1 MGGRKLAHLVF
12 IDTEVS
18 ETSHRILDYGAV
30 TTDGRELRTGSP
42 NLFRDFLEGASFV
55 CGHNLIAHDAV
66 YLAPLLGP
74 LSPETT
80 IDTLYLSALMFPK
93 HPYHALVK
101 DDKLQND
108 ELNNP
113 LSDAR
118 KSLTLFYDTVA
129 AFDVLPEPLR
139 VLYESL
145 LGRRPGFAGFFRYL
159 HHQKETAMHPPG
171 PFQADFI
178 TNPSAHPTTQY
189 TTSPDA
195 NSDVHA
201 DFAARD
207 PEAVLRSFFRD
218 RFCTNA
224 PIADF
229 LQQHPV
235 ELAYCLALLHA
246 HDERSLTPP
255 WILHAFPEADRMMHA
270 LRGKPCLEG
279 CPYCR
284 QNLDARAGLK
294 RFFGYDAYRT
304 FDGVPLQERA
314 VEAALAGRSL
324 LTVFP
329 TGGGKSITFQ
339 VPALLAGK
347 AEKGLTV
354 VLSPLQSLMK
364 DQVDNLEKLDITEA
378 IAINGL
384 LDPLERAEAIR
395 RVAAGEASIL
405 YLSPESLRSRT
416 IERLLL
422 NRRIVRFVVDEA
434 HCFSAWG
441 QDFRVDYLY
450 IADFI
455 RMLCEKKQ
463 LGTVI
468 PVSCFTATAK
478 PNVIDD
484 IRRYFKDRLGL
495 EMELFTAGAS
505 RKNLHFHVME
515 RGDSEKLEALRG
527 LLETHRCPTIVYM
540 SRTKAAEDLAARLSK
555 DGFPARPYHG
565 QMERQQKSANQ
576 EAFLRGEVG
585 IIVATSAFGMG
596 VDKKDVGLVVHYDI
610 SDSLENYVQ
619 EAGRAGRDPLLEAEC
634 HVLYQEEDLN
644 KHFIQLN
651 RSKLGISEIQQ
662 IWKAIK
668 DATRLRPRMSASAL
682 ELARQAGWD
691 EALQDVET
699 RVKTAVAAL
708 ESAGYVQ
715 RGQNMPRIFAD
726 SILAHNVREA
736 GEKIRSSPLF
746 DEKDQE
752 TALRIITKLVASRS
766 RQRGASKETP
776 EARVDY
782 IADDLGLYKE
792 EVIRVVTLLREAKV
806 LADAKDLTAYLDE
819 TGTANRS
826 LRLLEDMRQMESFL
840 IDTLPDA
847 DAVVN
852 RKELNEKAEAIGMKQ
867 VPERIRTLLNYWSV
881 KGWIRREV
889 VKSSPN
895 LLHIRFLIDRETL
908 RNLVARRV
916 EIGRFI
922 LQHLER
928 NNPDR
933 EKTLQF
939 SVLELKEA
947 FNAAPQLGIEPAE
960 TEEVEASLFHLG
972 RIGALRLEGGF
983 LVTYSA
989 LCLDRTV
996 TDNRARYK
1004 QEDYK
1009 PLEQHYEQKREMIHY
1024 VGEYAR
1030 RMLDNYASAMRF
1042 VEDYFSMEAS
1052 VFRKKYFPGTKGEEI
1067 KRTLSPGMFRRIFGE
1082 LSLPQLAIIQEQ
1094 AASNIVVAAGPGSGK
1109 TRTLVHKLAA
1119 LLLMENVRSEQ
1130 LLMVTF
1136 SRAAASEFRSRLVDL
1151 IHEPARYVAIQTFH
1165 SYCFDLLGRVGS
1177 LEKSADIVRSAVEGI
1192 RSGEVELARIT
1203 KTVLVIDEAQD
1214 MDEQEAALVAALVE
1228 KNEDLR
1234 IIAVG
1239 DDDQNIYTFRGSDS
1253 RHMKALL
1260 DRQGAVLQELVDNY
1274 RSRRNLVRYTN
1285 ALAAT
1290 MRERMKRL
1298 PIEPVSKED
1307 GMIRLIR
1314 YRNKE
1319 MLVAVAAGTLAAL
1332 AGVSDAEGMRM
1343 LQGAGG
1349 CEPVG
1354 RRSDRREQQTAG
1366 TWAVEA
1372 SEGERASIGAR
1383 VAEASAVYAVDPEI
1397 SPPPTAVSRPA
1408 MQGTVGV
1415 LTARNDEA
1423 LQLVGIFQRAGIRA
1437 SLLQS
1442 TETYELQNLR
1452 EIRFFW
1458 DALRLPAEYAT
1469 IPEANWSGALHALE
1483 QTFPTSRYLPM
1494 VRRLLATFAEQ
1505 SGKTRFVSDWH
1516 TFLRESSEEDFL
1528 QVEQTAISVTTM
1540 HKAKGREFD
1549 HVVLAL
1555 GNFLLTDETSKR
1567 VLYVAATRARQSLT
1581 IHACGALGDYLGM
1594 AARADQAD
1602 QAGWSDQAGQAGW
1615 AGQIY
1620 PKEIPSLPGYI
1631 EEPVDEDVPP
1641 PDQLLIQM
1649 SYKDVHLGYFEY
1661 VQKRIARL
1669 RSGDALQVDAEGC
1682 LDCNGSR
1689 VVKFS
1694 KKALA
1699 ELETWRTRG
1708 YTPVGATVNHMLYWW
1723 KADKEAD
1730 GVMKDKAVG
1739 GAKED
1744 KAGTAEKAEGVAGHE
1759 VLVLF
1764 PEITLARGGQAQ

>member
-1 MGGRKLAHLVF
+1 M
-12 IDTEVS
+12 
-18 ETSHRILDYGAV
+18 
-30 TTDGRELRTGSP
+30 
-42 NLFRDFLEGASFV
+42 

-74 LSPETT
+74 LAPETT

-118 KSLTLFYDTVA
+118 KAMDLFHDSIA
-129 AFDVLPEPLR
+129 AFLALPAPLQA
-139 VLYESL
+139 LYECL
-145 LGRRPGFAGFFRYL
+145 LGGQPGFAGFFRYL
-159 HHQKETAMHPPG
+159 RFHGETPLG
-171 PFQADFI
+171 QVWRLADF
-178 TNPSAHPTTQY
+178 
-189 TTSPDA
+189 D
-195 NSDVHA
+195 
-201 DFAARD
+201 ARD

-218 RFCTNA
+218 RFCANA

-229 LQQHPV
+229 LQLHPV
-235 ELAYCLALLHA
+235 EMAYCLALLHA

-255 WILHAFPEADRMMHA
+255 WILHAFPETDRLMHA

-284 QNLDARAGLK
+284 QNLDARIGLK

-304 FDGVPLQERA
+304 FDGVPLQEQA

-395 RVAAGEASIL
+395 RVAEGEASIL

-422 NRRIVRFVVDEA
+422 NRRIVRFVIDEA

-468 PVSCFTATAK
+468 PVSCVTATAK
-478 PNVIDD
+478 PNVIED

-495 EMELFTAGAS
+495 DLALFTAGAS
-505 RKNLHFHVME
+505 RKNLHFHVTE
-515 RGDSEKLEALRG
+515 QGDSEKLEALRG
-527 LLETHRCPTIVYM
+527 LLEVHHCPTIVYM

-555 DGFPARPYHG
+555 DGFPALPYHG

-619 EAGRAGRDPLLEAEC
+619 EAGRAGRDPALEAEC

-651 RSKLGISEIQQ
+651 RSKLGMAEIQQ

-668 DATRLRPRMSASAL
+668 DATRLRPRMAASAL

-691 EALQDVET
+691 EALSDVET

-708 ESAGYVQ
+708 ESAGYVR
-715 RGQNMPRIFAD
+715 RGQNMPRVFAD

-736 GEKIRSSPLF
+736 DEKIRNAPLF
-746 DEKDQE
+746 GEKDRE
-752 TALRIITKLVASRS
+752 TAIRIIHKLVASRS
-766 RQRGASKETP
+766 RQHGASKETP

-782 IADDLGLYKE
+782 IADDLGLGKDT
-792 EVIRVVTLLREAKV
+792 VIRVVTLLREAKV
-806 LADAKDLTAYLDE
+806 LADAKDLTAFLDD

-826 LRLLEDMRQMESFL
+826 LRLLEDMRQLESFL
-840 IDTLPDA
+840 LDTLPDA
-847 DAVVN
+847 ETVVN
-852 RKELNEKAEAIGMKQ
+852 RKELNEQAEALGMKQ
-867 VPERIRTLLNYWSV
+867 VPDRMRTVLNYWSV

-895 LLHIRFLIDRETL
+895 LLHIRFQVDRAVL
-908 RNLVARRV
+908 RQQLARRV

-922 LQHLER
+922 LQYLDHT
-928 NNPDR
+928 NPDR

-939 SVLELKEA
+939 SVLELKDA
-947 FNAAPQLGIEPAE
+947 FNNELQLGVGPAE

-989 LCLDRTV
+989 LCLDRMV
-996 TDNRARYK
+996 ADNRARYK
-1004 QEDYK
+1004 QEDYRA
-1009 PLEQHYEQKREMIHY
+1009 LEQHYEQKMEMIHI

-1030 RMLDNYASAMRF
+1030 RMLDSYASAMRF
-1042 VEDYFSMEAS
+1042 VEDYFTLEAT
-1052 VFRKKYFPGTKGEEI
+1052 VFRRKYFSGAKGEEI
-1067 KRTLSPGMFRRIFGE
+1067 KRTLSPGMFKRIFGE
-1082 LSLPQLAIIQEQ
+1082 LSLAQLAIIQNR
-1094 AASNIVVAAGPGSGK
+1094 AASNVVVAAGPGSGK

-1136 SRAAASEFRSRLVDL
+1136 SRAAASEFRARLVDL

-1165 SYCFDLLGRVGS
+1165 AYCFDLLGRVGS
-1177 LEKSADIVRSAVEGI
+1177 LEKSADIVRRAVEAI
-1192 RSGEVELARIT
+1192 RSGEVEQARIT

-1214 MDEQEAALVAALVE
+1214 MDEHEAALVSALVE

-1234 IIAVG
+1234 VIAVG
-1239 DDDQNIYTFRGSDS
+1239 DDDQNIYAFRGSDS

-1260 DRQGAVLQELVDNY
+1260 AREGAVLHELVDNY

-1285 ALAAT
+1285 ALANT
-1290 MRERMKRL
+1290 MGERLKKL
-1298 PIEPVSKED
+1298 PIESVSKED
-1307 GMIRLIR
+1307 GIIRLIR
-1314 YRNKE
+1314 YRDKE
-1319 MLVAVAAGTLAAL
+1319 LLVAVAGKTLAAL
-1332 AGVSDAEGMRM
+1332 TGVSDAEGMRM
-1343 LQGAGG
+1343 LQGSGSVMSSQRAESMRMLQAA
-1349 CEPVG
+1349 EPV
-1354 RRSDRREQQTAG
+1354 A
-1366 TWAVEA
+1366 AY
-1372 SEGERASIGAR
+1372 
-1383 VAEASAVYAVDPEI
+1383 VAETR
-1397 SPPPTAVSRPA
+1397 PTMR
-1408 MQGTVGV
+1408 GTVGV
-1415 LTARNDEA
+1415 LTGRNDEA
-1423 LQLVGIFQRAGIRA
+1423 LQLVGLFQRAGIRA

-1442 TETYELQNLR
+1442 TEAYELQHLR

-1458 DALRLPAEYAT
+1458 EALQLPAEFAT
-1469 IPEANWSGALHALE
+1469 IPESNWNSAVQALE
-1483 QTFPTSRYLPM
+1483 RAFSTSRHLPM
-1494 VRRLLATFAEQ
+1494 VRRLLATFVEQ

-1528 QVEQTAISVTTM
+1528 QVEQTAVSVTTM

-1555 GNFLLTDETSKR
+1555 GTFRLMDEAAKR

-1581 IHACGALGDYLGM
+1581 IHACGALGDFMRMEEQPEMQSLAGFSVE
-1594 AARADQAD
+1594 QA
-1602 QAGWSDQAGQAGW
+1602 
-1615 AGQIY
+1615 
-1620 PKEIPSLPGYI
+1620 
-1631 EEPVDEDVPP
+1631 EESVPP
-1641 PDQLLIQM
+1641 PEQLLIQM
-1649 SYKDVHLGYFEY
+1649 SYKDVHLGYFDF
-1661 VQKRIARL
+1661 VQYRIVRL

-1682 LDCNGSR
+1682 LDRYGSR

-1694 KKALA
+1694 KKALKD
-1699 ELETWRTRG
+1699 LEIWRNKG
-1708 YTPVGATVNHMLYWW
+1708 YVPIRATVNHMLFWR
-1723 KADKEAD
+1723 
-1730 GVMKDKAVG
+1730 
-1739 GAKED
+1739 
-1744 KAGTAEKAEGVAGHE
+1744 KAEGESGADGSSLADATAGNAETCQDGHE

-1764 PEITLARGGQAQ
+1764 PEVTLGKV

>member
-1 MGGRKLAHLVF
+1 MGYLVF

-18 ETSHRILDYGAV
+18 EKTHRILDYGAV
-30 TTDGRELRTGSP
+30 TSDGRTLRTDSASQ
-42 NLFRDFLEGASFV
+42 FRTFVEGASFV

-74 LSPETT
+74 LAPERT

-108 ELNNP
+108 DLNNP
-113 LSDAR
+113 LSDAI
-118 KSLTLFYDTVA
+118 KAMELFHDVIA
-129 AFDVLPEPLR
+129 AFHALPEPMQT
-139 VLYESL
+139 LYECL
-145 LGRRPGFAGFFRYL
+145 LGKQPGFAGFFRTL
-159 HHQKETAMHPPG
+159 RTHRET
-171 PFQADFI
+171 
-178 TNPSAHPTTQY
+178 PSET
-189 TTSPDA
+189 
-195 NSDVHA
+195 
-201 DFAARD
+201 
-207 PEAVLRSFFRD
+207 PETLIRSFFRD
-218 RFCTNA
+218 RFCEHA
-224 PIADF
+224 PIAE
-229 LQQHPV
+229 LLQHPV

-255 WILHAFPEADRMMHA
+255 WILHAFPETDRLMHA
-270 LRGKPCLEG
+270 LRGKPCVEG
-279 CPYCR
+279 CPYCH
-284 QNLDARAGLK
+284 QNLDARIGLK

-304 FDGVPLQERA
+304 FDGVPLQEQA

-422 NRRIVRFVVDEA
+422 NRRIVRFVIDEA

-441 QDFRVDYLY
+441 HDFRVDYLY

-478 PNVIDD
+478 PNVIED
-484 IRRYFKDRLGL
+484 IRNYFKDRLGL
-495 EMELFTAGAS
+495 DLLLFTAGAS
-505 RKNLHFHVME
+505 RKNLHFHVTE

-527 LLETHRCPTIVYM
+527 LLEVHRCPTIVYM
-540 SRTKAAEDLAARLSK
+540 SRTKAVTDLANRLSK
-555 DGFPARPYHG
+555 DGFPALPYHG
-565 QMERQQKSANQ
+565 QMDRQEKSANQ
-576 EAFLRGEVG
+576 EAFLSGEVG

-596 VDKKDVGLVVHYDI
+596 VDKKDVGLVVHYDV

-619 EAGRAGRDPLLEAEC
+619 EAGRAGRDPSLEAEC

-651 RSKLGISEIQQ
+651 RSKLGMSEIQQ

-691 EALQDVET
+691 EALNDAET
-699 RVKTAVAAL
+699 RVTTAVAAL
-708 ESAGYVQ
+708 ESAGYVK
-715 RGQNMPRIFAD
+715 RGQNMPHIYAD

-736 GEKIRSSPLF
+736 DEKVRSSPLF
-746 DEKDQE
+746 GDGDRE
-752 TALRIITKLVASRS
+752 TAIRIINKLVASRS
-766 RQRGASKETP
+766 RQRAASSETA
-776 EARVDY
+776 ESRVDY
-782 IADDLGLYKE
+782 IADDLGLEKE

-806 LADAKDLTAYLDE
+806 LADARDLTAFLDE

-826 LRLLEDMRQMESFL
+826 LRLLNEMRELEEFL
-840 IDTLPDA
+840 LDVLPDA
-847 DAVVN
+847 ETVVN
-852 RKELNEKAEAIGMKQ
+852 RKELNEKAEALGMKQ
-867 VPERIRTLLNYWSV
+867 VPNRMRTVLNYWSI

-895 LLHIRFLIDRETL
+895 LLHIRFQVDRATL
-908 RNLVARRV
+908 RQQLARRV

-928 NNPDR
+928 TNPER
-933 EKTLQF
+933 NKTLQF
-939 SVLELKEA
+939 SVLELKDA
-947 FNAAPQLGIEPAE
+947 FDGALPLGMLPAE

-972 RIGALRLEGGF
+972 RVGALRLEGGF
-983 LVTYSA
+983 LITYNA

-1004 QEDYK
+1004 QEDYRA
-1009 PLEQHYEQKREMIHY
+1009 LEQHYEQKMEMIHI

-1030 RMLDNYASAMRF
+1030 RMLDNYASALRF

-1052 VFRKKYFPGTKGEEI
+1052 VFRKKYFSGARGEEI

-1082 LSLPQLAIIQEQ
+1082 LSVAQLAIIQNR

-1136 SRAAASEFRSRLVDL
+1136 SRAAASDFRSRLVDL

-1165 SYCFDLLGRVGS
+1165 AYCFDLLGKVGS
-1177 LEKSADIVRSAVEGI
+1177 IEKSADIVRRAVEAI
-1192 RSGEVELARIT
+1192 RSGEVEQARIT

-1214 MDEQEAALVAALVE
+1214 MDEHEAALVTALVE

-1239 DDDQNIYTFRGSDS
+1239 DDDQNIYAFRGSDS

-1260 DRQGAVLQELVDNY
+1260 DREGAALHELVDNY
-1274 RSRRNLVRYTN
+1274 RSRSNLVRYTN
-1285 ALAAT
+1285 ALAGT
-1290 MRERMKRL
+1290 MRERLKKL
-1298 PIEPVSKED
+1298 PIASVTKED
-1307 GMIRLIR
+1307 GSIRLIR
-1314 YRNKE
+1314 YREKE
-1319 MLVAVAAGTLAAL
+1319 QLVAVAGKTLAAL
-1332 AGVSDAEGMRM
+1332 TGVPDTDGMRM
-1343 LQGAGG
+1343 LQ
-1349 CEPVG
+1349 EPVG
-1354 RRSDRREQQTAG
+1354 NNSEAVTGTAG
-1366 TWAVEA
+1366 PGDRT
-1372 SEGERASIGAR
+1372 SEEMHAAEPGAAYM
-1383 VAEASAVYAVDPEI
+1383 VGN
-1397 SPPPTAVSRPA
+1397 RPV
-1408 MQGTVGV
+1408 MRGTVGV
-1415 LTARNDEA
+1415 LTCRNDEA
-1423 LQLVGIFQRAGIRA
+1423 LQLVGLFQRAGIRA

-1442 TETYELQNLR
+1442 SETYELQNLR
-1452 EIRFFW
+1452 EIRYFW
-1458 DALRLPAEYAT
+1458 EALNLPVEYAT
-1469 IPEANWSGALHALE
+1469 IPNSNWDGAVQALE
-1483 QTFPTSRYLPM
+1483 REFSTSRHLPM
-1494 VRRLLATFAEQ
+1494 VRRLLATFVEQ
-1505 SGKTRFVSDWH
+1505 SGKTQFVSDWH
-1516 TFLRESSEEDFL
+1516 AFLRESSEEDFL
-1528 QVEQTAISVTTM
+1528 QVDQTSVSVTTM

-1555 GNFLLTDETSKR
+1555 GNFRLTDEASKR

-1581 IHACGALGDYLGM
+1581 IHACGALGDFLRMEEQPEMQSLSGFTVE
-1594 AARADQAD
+1594 QA
-1602 QAGWSDQAGQAGW
+1602 
-1615 AGQIY
+1615 
-1620 PKEIPSLPGYI
+1620 
-1631 EEPVDEDVPP
+1631 EEPVPSPE
-1641 PDQLLIQM
+1641 QLLIQM
-1649 SYKDVHLGYFEY
+1649 SFRDVQLGYFDF
-1661 VQKRIARL
+1661 VQKRLSRL
-1669 RSGDALQVDAEGC
+1669 RSGDALQVDADGC
-1682 LDCNGSR
+1682 LDRFGSR

-1699 ELETWRTRG
+1699 DLETWRARG
-1708 YTPVGATVNHMLYWW
+1708 YAPIRATVNHMIFWW
-1723 KADKEAD
+1723 KPDEEN
-1730 GVMKDKAVG
+1730 
-1739 GAKED
+1739 GAKG
-1744 KAGTAEKAEGVAGHE
+1744 AGGNTEENLDGKQGGEWAGKPDGERTGKPAGKLAGHE
-1759 VLVLF
+1759 LLVLF
-1764 PEITLARGGQAQ
+1764 PEVTLGKL